1 MSKARNIRRLQ
12 ERKAAKHFEYLG
24 KLLMGFYKFL
34 ESKPKP
40 ENEAVREEFIKRDN
54 LWKRYCKT
62 NQLTD
67 RATLL
72 FNQEVAVSWENRY
85 AKPMEE
91 TLTQK

>member
-12 ERKAAKHFEYLG
+12 ERQAAKHFDYLG
-24 KLLMGFYKFL
+24 RLLMGFYGFL
-34 ESKPKP
+34 ESTPKP
-40 ENEAVREEFIKRDN
+40 SDESVREEFVKREN
-54 LWKRYCKT
+54 QWKRYCKT

-67 RATLL
+67 RAALL

-85 AKPMEE
+85 AKPMDE